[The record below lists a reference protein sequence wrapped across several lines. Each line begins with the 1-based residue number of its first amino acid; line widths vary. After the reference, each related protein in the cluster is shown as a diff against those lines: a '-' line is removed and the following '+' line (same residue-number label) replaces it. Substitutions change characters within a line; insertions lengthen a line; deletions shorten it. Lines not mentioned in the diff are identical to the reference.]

1 MNIANQVQII
11 FIPVWVR
18 VLIGLLVAGTLGV
31 AMLLFWGAL
40 VEDTSPDWVEAGAYV
55 LGIVFPLLLVCII
68 ALGAS
73 FGERSIRRRTERV
86 LTRTIPY
93 QLQFLPEEDRQW
105 RTFPSRR
112 WSPRTDTEALAK
124 VELHHSRGRCHA
136 DYRISLP
143 GETGG
148 HLRLRVELNVKRA
161 NVNIAFRHDHLARM
175 AEADGTPLD
184 PAGILRS
191 HFQHTLEVE
200 QIQARDAGAQGPEG
214 RTGIAYAFN
223 PEPLIRVVDGRTYVV
238 LVASTRLAEDTVWNP
253 SEKVYFA
260 QDLMFMIRAL
270 LQESPKMFARPFDDA

>member
-1 MNIANQVQII
+1 
-11 FIPVWVR
+11 
-18 VLIGLLVAGTLGV
+18 
-31 AMLLFWGAL
+31 
-40 VEDTSPDWVEAGAYV
+40 
-55 LGIVFPLLLVCII
+55 
-68 ALGAS
+68 
-73 FGERSIRRRTERV
+73 
-86 LTRTIPY
+86 
-93 QLQFLPEEDRQW
+93 
-105 RTFPSRR
+105 
-112 WSPRTDTEALAK
+112 
-124 VELHHSRGRCHA
+124 
-136 DYRISLP
+136 
-143 GETGG
+143 
-148 HLRLRVELNVKRA
+148 VKRA